1 MTTPHCFS
9 VNYQQARQTFITA
22 ARIAGAEIDSF
33 ENSCSGVGGA
43 GLFTD
48 VASIGQAGAENILI
62 LISGTHGVEGFAGSG
77 IQSGLL
83 TSGIAE
89 ALSANARLVMIH
101 ALNPY
106 GFAFLRRANED
117 NVDLNRNF
125 IDHDKPYPDNREY
138 DRISGLIAPRS
149 MSAPA
154 NTWAALRL
162 LWYRLVFGNEKLQ
175 RIVTQGQYAHP
186 DGLFFGG
193 HFATWS
199 NQTLHEIAR
208 RQLAGAGRVV
218 VIDLHTG
225 LGPYGQ
231 GEIILSEPEQN
242 PAYQRAVA
250 WWGAARV
257 KSTESGE
264 SVSSQLSGTVKLA
277 FTRMLVGAEV
287 TAVGLEFGTS
297 PPLEVFKALRE
308 ENWLHQQAGDNHPQ
322 AARIKQQFLKMFYP
336 DDDLWKQNLWEQG
349 ELVVRQALAGL
360 EDESPKVIDAIS
372 PPGS

>member
-1 MTTPHCFS
+1 MMKTSQFFS
-9 VNYQQARQTFITA
+9 VNYQQARQKFLNA
-22 ARIAGAEIDSF
+22 ARVAGAEIDSF

-48 VASIGQAGAENILI
+48 VASLGPANAENVLV

-83 TSGIAE
+83 STEPAE
-89 ALSANARLVMIH
+89 ATGHKVRLVMIH

-106 GFAFLRRANED
+106 GFAFLRRTNEN

-125 IDHDKPYPDNREY
+125 VDHDKPYPVNHEY
-138 DRISGLIAPRS
+138 EKLAKLIAPRS
-149 MSAPA
+149 ISAPA

-162 LWYRLVFGNEKLQ
+162 LWFRFAYGKDKLQ
-175 RIVTQGQYAHP
+175 RVVTRGQYAHP

-199 NQTLHEIAR
+199 NQTLHEIVAR
-208 RQLAGAGRVV
+208 HLAGAARVMI
-218 VIDLHTG
+218 IDLHTG
-225 LGPYGQ
+225 LGPYGEA
-231 GEIILSEPEQN
+231 EIIMNDPEHD

-250 WWGAARV
+250 CWGQERV
-257 KSTESGE
+257 KSTVSGE
-264 SVSSQLSGTVKLA
+264 SVSSHLSGTVKLA
-277 FTRMLVGAEV
+277 FLRMLAGIEV

-297 PPLEVFKALRE
+297 PPIEVFKALRE
-308 ENWLHQQAGDNHPQ
+308 ENWLFHHGRENHPQ

-336 DDDLWKQNLWEQG
+336 GDDAWNQSVWEQG
-349 ELVVRQALAGL
+349 ALTVRQALAAL
-360 EDESPKVIDAIS
+360 DE
-372 PPGS
+372 

>member
-9 VNYQQARQTFITA
+9 VNYQQARQKFITA

-48 VASIGQAGAENILI
+48 VASIGQAESDNVLV

-83 TSGIAE
+83 TTGIAE
-89 ALSANARLVMIH
+89 ALSSNARLVMIH

-125 IDHDKPYPDNREY
+125 IDHDKPYPVNREY
-138 DRISGLIAPRS
+138 DRISRVIAPRS

-154 NTWAALRL
+154 NIWAALRF

-199 NQTLHEIAR
+199 NQTLHEIAA
-208 RQLAGAGRVV
+208 RQLAGARRVV

-231 GEIILSEPEQN
+231 GEIILSNSEQD
-242 PAYQRAVA
+242 PVYQRAVA
-250 WWGAARV
+250 WWGEARV

-264 SVSSQLSGTVKLA
+264 SVSSHLSGTVKLA

-308 ENWLHQQAGDNHPQ
+308 ENWLHQQVGDNHPQ

-336 DDDLWKQNLWEQG
+336 DDDLWKQNVWEQG
-349 ELVVRQALAGL
+349 ELVVRQALAAL
-360 EDESPKVIDAIS
+360 EDELPKFFDTIP